1 MGNFVTPYIVT
12 ACENADINPLI
23 VFSFILAIVGTIP
36 LLRVK
41 ETLNVDEDE
50 VDAEADALKES
61 IRT

>member
-50 VDAEADALKES
+50 VDAQADALKES